1 MASQPARLWL
11 IRHGQTDWN
20 AIGRV
25 QGQTP
30 TELNAQGRREAL
42 EVGEILARSR
52 RKFAACYASDLPRA
66 AETARIIAQQVGLE
80 VVEVPGL
87 RERSFG
93 KLEGATSAEVRAA
106 RTAAGLADSTD
117 LADWTGLSGVESN
130 DALYARSTTALREI
144 SERHPAAD
152 VVVVTH
158 GGVMGRLLFRTL
170 GIADGAPR
178 RFPLSN
184 GMCAIVQAF
193 PENFY
198 LLTLADLGLLTGEPP
213 APDTAMSPPP
223 ARTTL

>member
-1 MASQPARLWL
+1 MASQATRLWL

-25 QGQTP
+25 QGQSP
-30 TELNAQGRREAL
+30 TELNAEGRREAQ
-42 EVGEILARSR
+42 EVGAILARR
-52 RKFAACYASDLPRA
+52 PGKFAACYASDLPRA
-66 AETARIIAQQVGLE
+66 AETARIIAGQVGLQVSE
-80 VVEVPGL
+80 VAGL

-106 RTAAGLADSTD
+106 RVAAGLAHSSD
-117 LADWTGLSGVESN
+117 LADWTGLPGVESN
-130 DALYARSTTALREI
+130 DALYARSSSALREI

-152 VVVVTH
+152 VLVVTH
-158 GGVMGRLLFRTL
+158 GGVMGRILFNTL
-170 GIADGAPR
+170 GIPDSTPR

-184 GMCAIVQAF
+184 GICAIIQAF

-198 LLTLADLGLLTGEPP
+198 LLTLADLGLLAGDAP

-223 ARTTL
+223 ARPTL